1 MSRIGVARKSMAA
14 RADSIDAGLFSW
26 PTKRGDDPD
35 SNKREM
41 RRDGVRECPKM
52 RAVED
57 ECLKSR
63 AVEDI

>member
-1 MSRIGVARKSMAA
+1 MAA